1 MKICETTLGFLE
13 ADCKQF
19 FGEEAG
25 KEIAGQ
31 TEAIYQDLLRGADDR
46 GSEAIREHQRRK
58 LLPPLAYYKALRA
71 RGMGEGEAL
80 EYVRGKRARRR
91 KSSARRCK
99 SWPGCRLRTACPA
112 RA

>member
-13 ADCKQF
+13 ADCKRF

-25 KEIAGQ
+25 TEIARQ
-31 TEAIYQDLLRGADDR
+31 TETIYQDLLCGADDR
-46 GSEAIREHQRRK
+46 GSEAIREHLRRK

-71 RGMGEGEAL
+71 RGLGKARLWNMCA
-80 EYVRGKRARRR
+80 GKRARRR

-99 SWPGCRLRTACPA
+99 SWLGCRLRTACTA
-112 RA
+112 WA